1 MANRSAAGFGKVMSV
16 TCLPASSAP
25 APAPMRPAGDIALNH
40 SLQLLAR
47 GREAAF
53 RCAWT
58 DGRPALTKGLPMPGE
73 DDPSREVRPDHA
85 VDIFRGNYLQVDRI

>member
-40 SLQLLAR
+40 SLQLLALWSC
-47 GREAAF
+47 GRRVSVAQAQ
-53 RCAWT
+53 RQIHRAHP
-58 DGRPALTKGLPMPGE
+58 GRPHRRWSLVTQGL
-73 DDPSREVRPDHA
+73 VRP
-85 VDIFRGNYLQVDRI
+85 G